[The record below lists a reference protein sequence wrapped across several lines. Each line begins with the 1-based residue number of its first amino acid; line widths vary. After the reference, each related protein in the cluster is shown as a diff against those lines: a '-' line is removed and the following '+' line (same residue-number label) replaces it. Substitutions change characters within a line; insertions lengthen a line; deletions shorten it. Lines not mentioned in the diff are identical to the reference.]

1 MADRPQGAALIR
13 VSSTKYSVAPSIAW
27 PLHSA
32 AYGCETGS
40 VRASFDLRP
49 MAIEGR
55 VTGGAAGQ
63 RRHGGAECPRLRA
76 PAARRS
82 RTIRSGS
89 NAQRQG
95 GRGDALA
102 RSALQT
108 DRDRNL
114 MRA

>member
-1 MADRPQGAALIR
+1 MADRPQGATLIR
-13 VSSTKYSVAPSIAW
+13 VSSTKCSVAPSIAW
-27 PLHSA
+27 PLRSA

-63 RRHGGAECPRLRA
+63 DGTGERSVRALRA

-82 RTIRSGS
+82 GTIRSGS
-89 NAQRQG
+89 NAQRQV
-95 GRGDALA
+95 LT
-102 RSALQT
+102 LP
-108 DRDRNL
+108 
-114 MRA
+114 